1 MNTGLNKEIIR
12 KIIAV
17 AKACFPNSKVYL
29 FGSRATGK
37 FTDSS
42 DIDIAI
48 DANGEQR
55 RADIGEVR
63 DMLNASDII
72 HKVDVV
78 DLHGVSQTMRDKILE
93 EGILWAE

>member
-1 MNTGLNKEIIR
+1 MNTGLNKEITR

-17 AKACFPNSKVYL
+17 AKACFPNAKVYL

-48 DANGEQR
+48 DASSEQR

-63 DMLNASDII
+63 DMLNASDIV
-72 HKVDVV
+72 HKVDVL
-78 DLHGVSQTMRDKILE
+78 DFHGVSQAMRDKILE